1 MNKYQQNGMN
11 DMNPTSKGDMGAMNP
26 GAQAGNANAVNGQMP
41 KKDDKLSMM
50 KDILKSFIKK

>member
-1 MNKYQQNGMN
+1 MN

-41 KKDDKLSMM
+41 KNDDKLSMM